1 MRSAGQIKTELI
13 RLRFDRKFRLPL
25 AVIAKDSRCSPP
37 QVISA
42 MKLEATEVILR
53 RLDAYLDA
61 GDLHVHKKGTRLLYQ
76 IERLSDELYREFG
89 ARSLPMRD
97 VQLMPTERQR
107 RLHTAMHWRAKRLL
121 RGVFLKETGVE
132 LRLADGLSY
141 WKAKIKAQ
149 ARKGLVASH

>member
-1 MRSAGQIKTELI
+1 MRTAGQIKAELI

-25 AVIAKDSRCSPP
+25 AKIAKDARCSPP
-37 QVISA
+37 QLISA

-61 GDLHVHKKGTRLLYQ
+61 AHLHVHTKGSRLLYQ
-76 IERLSDELYREFG
+76 IERLSDEMWRQWG

-97 VQLMPTERQR
+97 VQLMPRERQL

-121 RGVFLKETGVE
+121 RLEFKKETGVD
-132 LRLADGLSY
+132 LKLADGLSY
-141 WKAKIKAQ
+141 WKAKAKAE
-149 ARKGLVASH
+149 ARKGIVAPH

>member
-1 MRSAGQIKTELI
+1 MRTAGQIKTELI

-37 QVISA
+37 QLISA

-61 GDLHVHKKGTRLLYQ
+61 GHLHKHTKGTRLLYQ
-76 IERLSDELYREFG
+76 IERLSDEMWREWG
-89 ARSLPMRD
+89 ARSLPIRD
-97 VQLMPTERQR
+97 VQLMPVERQR
-107 RLHTAMHWRAKRLL
+107 RLLTAMNWRAKRLL
-121 RGVFLKETGVE
+121 RHEFMKETGVE

-141 WKAKIKAQ
+141 WKAKTKAQ
-149 ARKGLVASH
+149 TRKGLVASH